1 MKFSRN
7 TLPAIIAAQYKE
19 KMINYVSRV
28 KRAEIE
34 EDGKVATYVR
44 IDYLDGSKSMWV
56 SKEGISDY
64 AHYCEAFAG
73 KRPCPHLG
81 CSLAIADMAKSQI
94 DRFALPKDPDELNA
108 FISSIPGSDF
118 EDISE
123 TFGIPAA
130 PEEEEETA
138 VAAAT
143 VSASTPSVTT
153 PASATVPKA
162 KRNWKV
168 GWTEIENYL
177 LGQGVDRRLIVRI
190 RDKRKAICD
199 MTVLT
204 PMSIEPLEPATPYQG
219 KMLERA
225 LRHIIMG
232 KSLLLVGDKGA
243 GKDTLINTIAWSLG
257 YPLYLQTGHKGYTSE
272 TIVGENMPTGKGLEV
287 AFKYTAYATS
297 VMSGGLVHFAELNM
311 LMPDA
316 TSIFHSVYDDNKQL
330 STPLGTVPCHPE
342 HLFIASINVGE
353 HYAGVKALNAALKDR
368 LAVLH
373 LPYTADFKLLIEKK
387 TGLTDRHV
395 LHWFEDIKTQ
405 IDLLHATEGTGDES
419 RTIRGYIDAAMY
431 LKEFGIN
438 DQTKIEAIEDFVINK
453 CEDREERFA
462 IRNQLRMSVWKT
474 LPKTKDEED
483 YEAGVA

>member
-7 TLPAIIAAQYKE
+7 TMPAIVSAQFKE
-19 KMINYVSRV
+19 KMIDYVSRI
-28 KRAEIE
+28 KRAEIV
-34 EDGKVATYVR
+34 EDGKVASYVR

-56 SKEGISDY
+56 SKEGQSDY
-64 AHYCEAFAG
+64 VHYCEAFAG

-81 CSLAIADMAKSQI
+81 CSLAIADMAKGQI
-94 DRFALPKDPDELNA
+94 ERFALPKDPDDLNA
-108 FISSIPGSDF
+108 FISAIPGSEF
-118 EDISE
+118 EDVSE
-123 TFGIPAA
+123 NFGISAA
-130 PEEEEETA
+130 TEEEEEA
-138 VAAAT
+138 PAEAT
-143 VSASTPSVTT
+143 VTPASVPSAST
-153 PASATVPKA
+153 AAPKA
-162 KRNWKV
+162 KRDWKV

-177 LGQGVDRRLIVRI
+177 LGQGVDRRLLMRI
-190 RDKRKAICD
+190 RDKRKAVCD
-199 MTVLT
+199 MTIPM
-204 PMSIEPLEPATPYQG
+204 PMSIEPVAPPTPYQG

-243 GKDTLINTIAWSLG
+243 GKDTLINTIAWTLG

-287 AFKYTAYATS
+287 AFKYTAYATC
-297 VMSGGLVHFAELNM
+297 VMNGGLVHFAELNM

-330 STPLGTVPCHPE
+330 STPLGTVPCHLE

-387 TGLTDRHV
+387 SGLTDRHV
-395 LHWFEDIKTQ
+395 LQWLEDIKNQ
-405 IDLLHATEGTGDES
+405 IDLLFATEGAGDES
-419 RTIRGYIDAAMY
+419 RTVRGYIDAANY
-431 LKEFGIN
+431 LREFGIN
-438 DQTKIEAIEDFVINK
+438 DQTKIEAIEDFVVNK

-474 LPKTKDEED
+474 LPKTKEEED